1 MTENG
6 KNFLKKLL
14 YDLKKL
20 LYRPVFME
28 GIKIDDKILFI
39 QTISEMIENKENR

>member
-28 GIKIDDKILFI
+28 GIKIDDRIHFMTDSK
-39 QTISEMIENKENR
+39 